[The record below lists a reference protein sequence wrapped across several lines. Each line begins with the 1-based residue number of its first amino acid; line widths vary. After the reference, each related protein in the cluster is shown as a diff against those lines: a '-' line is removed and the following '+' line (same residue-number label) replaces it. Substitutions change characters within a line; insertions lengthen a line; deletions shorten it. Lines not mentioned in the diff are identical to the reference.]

1 MKDMQV
7 FKVFDDV
14 DTRLFSDCV
23 SIMKER
29 YEDAV
34 NNRLSAE
41 SRGELIKNILST
53 QLRYEGTPFKPKKR
67 NHEGFWTLFEI
78 SEMPGDA
85 VTDFA
90 FMPTYFATAILID
103 SVLKDEKLCR
113 RDSIAE
119 SLNLGLEAA
128 ARSKFSGH
136 GYEGADFFT
145 EAFSIYHRADVYS
158 FVLNYPSFCP
168 EFTEFWISA
177 VKGLLKYPLEPDDW
191 SVSSE
196 LAEKSKLLRCE
207 VLAKHSDFAK
217 KATGLLRKTV

>member
-41 SRGELIKNILST
+41 SRGELIKNIL
-53 QLRYEGTPFKPKKR
+53 
-67 NHEGFWTLFEI
+67 
-78 SEMPGDA
+78 
-85 VTDFA
+85 
-90 FMPTYFATAILID
+90 ATH
-103 SVLKDEKLCR
+103 
-113 RDSIAE
+113 
-119 SLNLGLEAA
+119 
-128 ARSKFSGH
+128 KFSGH